1 VGKKYRFCLLFFIN
15 LHLIIYTLNLG
26 KLNLAILK
34 GQEPA
39 VSQILE
45 SFNSLN
51 SYATFFLVGGSI
63 FFPHLSITLIN
74 NKTIM
79 VVTKSC
85 CLQNR
90 DYNK

>member
-1 VGKKYRFCLLFFIN
+1 M
-15 LHLIIYTLNLG
+15 YTLNLG

-34 GQEPA
+34 GKEPA

-45 SFNSLN
+45 SFSSLN

-63 FFPHLSITLIN
+63 FFPHLSVTLIN
-74 NKTIM
+74 NITIT

-85 CLQNR
+85 CLLHH